1 MKSLK
6 EKQFPAFI
14 LGVLLLFLFLSLQ
27 LYYTTQQPHLPSPIA
42 KTINH
47 IITAKAA
54 GVDVT
59 KYTQSPYNLPAPNG
73 EPDSDFN
80 YNEKVAANLN
90 TLGSAV
96 ASNQS
101 YLTSK
106 FDAKYVDPFLSVI
119 WIGAIENSGADPY
132 FWNCEDSGSSI
143 NAGCPGGWYSGGWQV
158 GYGMQVIQAIDHLE
172 EDFNH
177 AYGGADDASKVQ
189 QVGQQVINNSGG
201 KITNPSTFPTK
212 SIATLVSEA
221 KSGNQDSR
229 QAIAV
234 LLLDPKIGAIT
245 IALEVAGDIAGRD
258 DWRTTMEN
266 WPGSGA
272 SYYAPNMQNFSNRM
286 KKIAD
291 NYTGQAGSSG
301 GGVGGGSYT
310 LDLVLKPTEK
320 DTYVLNKA
328 TAQAIGGGG
337 GSGTGQGAP
346 PGSVDGQCTPTGTY
360 PSDPG
365 GELQS
370 KYKISTE
377 GFGADGI
384 KMIYELATCV
394 STSKFPTLL
403 GGTSTTVHNAISP
416 SLGSIG
422 MDCDSTCN
430 VWIPEGT
437 NAFKFI
443 LTHEFGH
450 VLYYTNPR
458 ETMHV
463 SEFEDSWN
471 KEGGL
476 SPYSG
481 PYYGGQGGCP
491 TKGAVEDYAEMIAYY
506 LNPTMGGKTGACDSR
521 DNPKN
526 SLFEDTHFPLHLEV
540 AKQVL

>member
-119 WIGAIENSGADPY
+119 WIGAIENSGADAY

-301 GGVGGGSYT
+301 GGGVGGGSYT

-328 TAQAIGGGG
+328 TAQAIGGGTA
-337 GSGTGQGAP
+337 SGAP
-346 PGSVDGQCTPTGTY
+346 SSGSFSDAAGVLGYAQQITAGLKPNLWDYYNNSTGLNICNGGYCATKNSGNSEDDLYWCTYLVIDAYNLAGHKGLSVGSHGAVVEMAKFFNAQKSNGYVYVNYTDSTGKTALPQVKPGYAFFLESVRDTYTGKEHTGLVQSIDLDSNGNGSIVTFESNSNKTSHTFTISNWQVLNTSY
-360 PSDPG
+360 PV
-365 GELQS
+365 
-370 KYKISTE
+370 T
-377 GFGADGI
+377 GFGG
-384 KMIYELATCV
+384 V
-394 STSKFPTLL
+394 
-403 GGTSTTVHNAISP
+403 
-416 SLGSIG
+416 
-422 MDCDSTCN
+422 
-430 VWIPEGT
+430 
-437 NAFKFI
+437 
-443 LTHEFGH
+443 
-450 VLYYTNPR
+450 
-458 ETMHV
+458 
-463 SEFEDSWN
+463 
-471 KEGGL
+471 
-476 SPYSG
+476 
-481 PYYGGQGGCP
+481 
-491 TKGAVEDYAEMIAYY
+491 
-506 LNPTMGGKTGACDSR
+506 
-521 DNPKN
+521 
-526 SLFEDTHFPLHLEV
+526 
-540 AKQVL
+540 